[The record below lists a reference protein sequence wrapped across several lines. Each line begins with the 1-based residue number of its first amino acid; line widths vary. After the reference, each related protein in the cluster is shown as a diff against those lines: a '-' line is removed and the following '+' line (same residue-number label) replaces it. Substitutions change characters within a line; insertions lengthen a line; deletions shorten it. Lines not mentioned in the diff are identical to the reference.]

1 MKTLFIIFVLLAT
14 VAIIVSTI
22 RFRRWADRLSKK
34 EVAQE
39 EHQKTLDHL
48 RNCIDADQKAL
59 TERYQEIAPWLRGDA
74 VTLPVSYTV
83 TEEDELRYK
92 GKTASVVRNRLAH
105 LLANDI
111 IRNFPQPAVDE
122 VNGRTR
128 YSYHFIVREGEN
140 NG

>member
-1 MKTLFIIFVLLAT
+1 MKTALIILALVLIAAFTAWYVTL
-14 VAIIVSTI
+14 
-22 RFRRWADRLSKK
+22 RRLSVKLSKK

-39 EHQKTLDHL
+39 EYQKTLDHL

-83 TEEDELRYK
+83 TEADLIRYDSDAK
-92 GKTASVVRNRLAH
+92 IANIARNRLAH

-111 IRNFPQPAVDE
+111 IRNFPQPAADE
-122 VNGRTR
+122 VDGKTR
-128 YSYHFIVREGEN
+128 YSYRLTVKEG
-140 NG
+140 

>member
-1 MKTLFIIFVLLAT
+1 MKTLFIIFALLAT

-22 RFRRWADRLSKK
+22 RLRRWADRLSKK

-39 EHQKTLDHL
+39 EYQKTLDHL

-83 TEEDELRYK
+83 TEADLIRYDSDAK
-92 GKTASVVRNRLAH
+92 IANVARNRLAH

-122 VNGRTR
+122 VDGKTR
-128 YSYHFIVREGEN
+128 YSYRFTVKEG
-140 NG
+140 